1 MNNIWRINYSYDHS
15 EPYEDFFT
23 KTEVWYVEGSKE
35 QVQQYLAN
43 KTGYDPNNLIDFD
56 VEKEDNEEDGL
67 VCPTII
73 ANDYGADRLTTV
85 KATYNSR
92 ERKYIFY
99 RNAANIVYA
108 TINDDFDTE
117 EFIAVPV
124 TLDDIITKL

>member
-1 MNNIWRINYSYDHS
+1 MDNLWKINYSYEHN
-15 EPYEDFFT
+15 EPYEDYIS
-23 KTEVWYVEGSKE
+23 KTAVWYVEGSKE

-43 KTGYDPNNLIDFD
+43 ETGYDPNNLIDFD

-73 ANDYGADRLTTV
+73 ANDYGDDRLATV

-92 ERKYIFY
+92 EGIYIFH
-99 RNAANIVYA
+99 RDAANVIYA

-117 EFIAVPV
+117 EYIATPV